1 MSDARVARVDA
12 VLATRGFV
20 RVERPRYFPA
30 PLRQGID
37 HPDLWYHG
45 RLAAKR
51 GAVDVYLRVADLSLV
66 SAPTIWLVERP
77 AWLQGWRPHLL
88 GTGSV
93 PMENLCYNDFEQY
106 QLLAHDPGAAILR
119 VLVDATETLDRI
131 ANADSVIQD
140 SRKDFPRLW
149 TSDFQDVYI
158 DCIPKGTVLQC
169 ETASFEDEA
178 GKLTVLVSHDPVA
191 LAARLGKAAAL
202 TRSVSQAIV
211 FPDDGNG
218 LYLSSLGPPG
228 DLRQVLAWL
237 QGTAPETGKKWHQRI
252 QERSYYR
259 NNTRYHF
266 FVSRGQV
273 VGFFVGYPPAF
284 SRVQSAKETREA
296 FAKSVYHEP
305 LPIVR
310 LHAQR
315 LDDEYL
321 VRRNLPPEQKDLRGK
336 RVLLVG
342 AGAIGGFLALNLL
355 QLGAGLRAGDGTAG
369 TLTVCDQQTL
379 STANIGRHLL
389 GLKYLGQAKATAVCD
404 YLRESHPGCQVE
416 PVPGD
421 YRPDAAMLAEFDV
434 VIDATGYET
443 YSRFLS
449 RLCRSS
455 GWLGRAGHTLLQ
467 VWIEGRGAVVRGL
480 LQDDLRDA
488 CYDCLW
494 NYAATVEPVPR
505 YPAYSEAS
513 WNIHGDDGYATMTPF
528 AVSAPLAAAAL
539 SVDLL
544 TSRGRQPAAPKFVSR
559 AVDASGVNRAVS
571 KTLARATKC
580 PGCSEG

>member
-1 MSDARVARVDA
+1 MGDVRVDRLNA

-20 RVERPRYFPA
+20 LVDRPRYFKKPQ
-30 PLRQGID
+30 LQGID
-37 HPDLWYHG
+37 HFDLWYHG
-45 RLAAKR
+45 RLVAKR
-51 GAVDVYLRVADLSLV
+51 GAVDVYLHVPDLNLI
-66 SAPTIWLVERP
+66 SAPSIWLEERP
-77 AWLQGWRPHLL
+77 QWLQGWRPHLL

-106 QLLAHDPGAAILR
+106 QLLAHDLGAALLR
-119 VLVDATETLDRI
+119 VLVDATDTLDRI
-131 ANADSVIQD
+131 ANADSAIQD

-158 DCIPKGTVLQC
+158 DCIPRGNAVQC
-169 ETASFEDEA
+169 KTATLKDES
-178 GKLTVLVSHDPVA
+178 GRLTVFVSQDPLA
-191 LAARLGKAAAL
+191 LATRLGNTAGL
-202 TRSVSQAIV
+202 TLSSCQAVV
-211 FPDDGNG
+211 FPDEGDG
-218 LYLSSLGPPG
+218 LYLTSLGPPT
-228 DLRQVLAWL
+228 DLRQVFDWL
-237 QGTAPETGKKWHQRI
+237 QATAAQTGKKWHRLV
-252 QERSYYR
+252 QERDYYR
-259 NNTRYHF
+259 NKISYHF
-266 FVSRGQV
+266 FFTRGQV
-273 VGFFVGYPPAF
+273 VGFFVGYPSSF
-284 SRVQSAKETREA
+284 SRVRNAKETREA
-296 FAKSVYHEP
+296 FANSVYHAP
-305 LPIVR
+305 QPIMR

-315 LDDEYL
+315 LDNEYL
-321 VRRNLPPEQKDLRGK
+321 VRRNLPTEKEDLRGK

-355 QLGAGLRAGDGTAG
+355 QLGAGLQADDGTAG
-369 TLTVCDQQTL
+369 TFTICDQQTL
-379 STANIGRHLL
+379 SSANIGRHLL

-404 YLRESHPGCQVE
+404 YLRESHLGCQVQA
-416 PVPGD
+416 VVQD
-421 YRPDAAMLAEFDV
+421 YRPDAATLANFDI

-455 GWLGRAGHTLLQ
+455 RWLDHKDHALLQ

-480 LQDDLRDA
+480 LQDQMRDA

-505 YPAYSEAS
+505 YPAYSDTS
-513 WNIHGDDGYATMTPF
+513 WNVHGDDGYATMTPF

-539 SVDLL
+539 SIDLL
-544 TSRGRQPAAPKFVSR
+544 TSRGSNLAAPKFVSR
-559 AVDASGVNRAVS
+559 VVDAPGVNRAIS